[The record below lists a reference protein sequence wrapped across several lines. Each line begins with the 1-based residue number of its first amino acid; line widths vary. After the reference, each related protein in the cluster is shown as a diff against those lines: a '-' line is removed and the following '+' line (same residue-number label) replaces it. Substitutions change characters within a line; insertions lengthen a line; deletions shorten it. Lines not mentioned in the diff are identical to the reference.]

1 MIPGHGRG
9 VLTPVL
15 QLRGVSSPRLTA
27 AGGSRAVRGQV
38 LALLLPLL
46 AVLIAALWWV
56 LETGE
61 GVAEKQRMRNVADS
75 AALAGAVWQAKV
87 FNFDCD

>member
-61 GVAEKQRMRNVADS
+61 GVAEK
-75 AALAGAVWQAKV
+75 
-87 FNFDCD
+87 

>member
-9 VLTPVL
+9 VTTPGPPL
-15 QLRGVSSPRLTA
+15 CGVSPPRLTA
-27 AGGSRAVRGQV
+27 VGVRRTVRGQV

-61 GVAEKQRMRNVADS
+61 GTMTREQWEQAEAELLQAD
-75 AALAGAVWQAKV
+75 ADDEDEWEELLER
-87 FNFDCD
+87 